1 MLSDP
6 EVLSLAK
13 LVRASKGAVHST
25 PTEALV
31 EVCGLAGR
39 LRRPVTDVEEDAW
52 EAEAAARQEAAAAPT
67 PTRSLSEVAGPLG
80 QQVERMGSNGS
91 AASTAAATAAAAA
104 AAAGLSEAAQEELVC
119 LEACFG
125 IDGRFRRK
133 TCASFQLLVDGAE
146 GDVSAGYLV
155 LEVSLPAEYPTAA
168 PAVRIH
174 GSSRLHG
181 ASLSGAAKA
190 EAAEA
195 LRACAEARSGE
206 PLLYELHETARVW
219 LETRD
224 DDCRPL
230 GGRHGGTVV
239 GMDRRG

>member
-6 EVLSLAK
+6 AVLSLAK

-67 PTRSLSEVAGPLG
+67 PIRSLSKVAGPLG

-91 AASTAAATAAAAA
+91 AASTAAATAAAA

-174 GSSRLHG
+174 WGSIHTDRL
-181 ASLSGAAKA
+181 
-190 EAAEA
+190 
-195 LRACAEARSGE
+195 
-206 PLLYELHETARVW
+206 PL
-219 LETRD
+219 TR
-224 DDCRPL
+224 
-230 GGRHGGTVV
+230 H
-239 GMDRRG
+239 